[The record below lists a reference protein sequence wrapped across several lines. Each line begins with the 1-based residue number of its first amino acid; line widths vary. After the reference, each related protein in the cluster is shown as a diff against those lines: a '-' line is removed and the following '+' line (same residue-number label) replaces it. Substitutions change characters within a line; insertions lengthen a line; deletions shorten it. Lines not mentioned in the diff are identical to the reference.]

1 MCYNWSAS
9 SLRASGLLHLLD
21 KIEQVVSEQLGLFKG
36 CKVATPG
43 HESVGLD
50 VSVPNLCP

>member
-9 SLRASGLLHLLD
+9 SLRASGLLHLD
-21 KIEQVVSEQLGLFKG
+21 KIEQVVSKQLGLFKG